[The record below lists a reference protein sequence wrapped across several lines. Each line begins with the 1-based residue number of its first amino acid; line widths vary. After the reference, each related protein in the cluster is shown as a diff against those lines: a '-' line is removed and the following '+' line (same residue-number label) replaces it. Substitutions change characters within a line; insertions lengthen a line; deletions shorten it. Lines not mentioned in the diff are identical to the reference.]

1 MLEIIICNPV
11 GLHLEGWGMKITN
24 SRLDWPAKR
33 LRPAVWE
40 CLKRPV
46 HTEIQKTNKQTKPLK
61 IVSRKI
67 INFAFIS
74 ILLKIA
80 V

>member
-11 GLHLEGWGMKITN
+11 GLQLEGTGMKITN
-24 SRLDWPAKR
+24 SRIDWPAKR

-46 HTEIQKTNKQTKPLK
+46 HTQIQKKTLKQTPK
-61 IVSRKI
+61 
-67 INFAFIS
+67 NF
-74 ILLKIA
+74 K
-80 V
+80 